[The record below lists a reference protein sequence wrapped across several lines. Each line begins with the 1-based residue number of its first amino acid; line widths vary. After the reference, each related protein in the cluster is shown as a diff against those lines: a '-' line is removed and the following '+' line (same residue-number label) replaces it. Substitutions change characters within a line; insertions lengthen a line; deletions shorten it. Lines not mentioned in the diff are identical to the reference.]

1 MNSRTRN
8 SRSELR
14 SLTYDSEGQSDRR
27 RRRTTIDGEM
37 APERPGSR
45 DPENG
50 RVEGGDREHEMDD
63 DDDDDVELRR
73 RATRWSRRR

>member
-27 RRRTTIDGEM
+27 RRRTTVDSEM

-45 DPENG
+45 DPETG
-50 RVEGGDREHEMDD
+50 RVEGGDGEHEM